1 MTSHPFLSD
10 EWIAAAEAIHDEY
23 VDRLDAPPEIVRMN
37 VVVSDVPFTDDGEL
51 LGYIDSGEGNVLPKR
66 GALDEPEAT
75 VRVPYQTAR
84 ALFVTQDFEE
94 VVTAFMQGL
103 IEVEGDV
110 TRLFFLQDLDPT
122 PDQMALGMEVSSRL
136 QAITD

>member
-1 MTSHPFLSD
+1 MTSYPFLSD
-10 EWIAAAEAIHDEY
+10 EWIAAAEAIHDEF
-23 VDRLDAPPEIVRMN
+23 VDQLDAPPEIVRMN
-37 VVVSDVPFTDDGEL
+37 VVVRDVPFSDDGTL
-51 LGYIDSGEGNVLPKR
+51 LGYIDSSEGNVLPKR
-66 GALDEPEAT
+66 GELDEPEA
-75 VRVPYQTAR
+75 VVKVPYATAR

-122 PDQMALGMEVSSRL
+122 PEQMALGLEVSRRL
-136 QAITD
+136 TEITD

>member
-1 MTSHPFLSD
+1 MTSYPFLSD
-10 EWIAAAEAIHDEY
+10 DWIAAAETIHNDY

-37 VVVSDVPFTDDGEL
+37 VVVTDVPFTDDGTL
-51 LGYIDSGEGNVLPKR
+51 LGYIDSSEGNVLPKR
-66 GALDEPEAT
+66 GALEAPEAT
-75 VRVPYQTAR
+75 VQVPYETAR

-122 PDQMALGMEVSSRL
+122 PEQLELGIEVSNRL
-136 QAITD
+136 TEITD